1 MRTGRALALI
11 ESGHSR
17 ADEVKQRV
25 GINSK
30 PDQENREYDQH
41 ASGAQRC
48 PWNRSSLLWWR
59 RVKRNND
66 AQVIEKAGDAGDDEG
81 EDQRPGGGIRSSRE
95 HIEFTQKTHG
105 RGNAGE
111 REQRGGE
118 DANDHRTIPNE
129 AAAVLKIGG
138 IPRGARDNGH
148 KS

>member
-11 ESGHSR
+11 EPGHSR
-17 ADEVKQRV
+17 ADEVKQRG

-30 PDQENREYDQH
+30 PDQENREYDKH
-41 ASGAQRC
+41 ASGAQRY
-48 PWNRSSLLWWR
+48 PWNRNSLLRWR

-118 DANDHRTIPNE
+118 DASDHRTLPKD
-129 AAAVLKIGG
+129 APVGLKIVG
-138 IPRGARDNGH
+138 IDRR
-148 KS
+148 